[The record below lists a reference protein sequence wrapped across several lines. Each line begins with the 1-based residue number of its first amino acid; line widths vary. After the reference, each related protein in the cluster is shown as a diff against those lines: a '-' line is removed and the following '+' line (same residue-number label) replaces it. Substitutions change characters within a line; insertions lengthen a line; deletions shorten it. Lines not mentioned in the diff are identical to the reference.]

1 MDLQNIA
8 GTGAAGGLVI
18 PFIAFGSANIYKG
31 LDVVLDA
38 IHFDAHL
45 EGCDFV
51 ITGEGRTDSQS
62 AMGKVLSGVGQ
73 RCKGRGIPVIALS
86 GALDEGYE
94 RLYGHGITACFATT
108 RKVASLE
115 EVMANAESNLAR
127 AAEAIFRLMK
137 YVPAK

>member
-1 MDLQNIA
+1 
-8 GTGAAGGLVI
+8 LVI
-18 PFIAFGSANIYKG
+18 PFIAFGCTKICKG

-51 ITGEGRTDSQS
+51 ITGEGRTDNQS
-62 AMGKVLSGVGQ
+62 AMGKVLSGIGQ
-73 RCKGRGIPVIALS
+73 RCEARGIPVIALS
-86 GALDEGYE
+86 GVLDEGYE
-94 RLYGHGITACFATT
+94 QFYEHGITACFATT

-127 AAEAIFRLMK
+127 AAEDIFRLIK